1 MCQDAIDCLKQST
14 VKKVVEMTPE
24 MDTWDI
30 TRSIKFA
37 QVPLHVIVPVQCVK
51 MQLTVRNDQL
61 KVRNDQLKKVEITH
75 FITMILLFTINCLL
89 I

>member
-1 MCQDAIDCLKQST
+1 
-14 VKKVVEMTPE
+14 MTPE

-30 TRSIKFA
+30 ARSIKFA

-51 MQLTVRNDQL
+51 MQST
-61 KVRNDQLKKVEITH
+61 VRNDQLKKVEITH
-75 FITMILLFTINCLL
+75 IITTILLFTINCLL